1 MDVAFGGMA
10 TTIIPPQSSASRNL
24 STGLPQGMRRIPPA
38 FAMLPP
44 PPPIPEQFNT
54 AANGS
59 SNSMLSASG
68 PLSTNQ
74 VISLARQAM
83 DSALRENETQAA
95 GASGVSTEL
104 KPGVTIDLS
113 RKNIQ
118 ALPDEVVDIIKN
130 ELERLALS
138 HNKLSSLPSRFSEC
152 THLRYLNLRANLIK
166 EFPLSLCDIK
176 SLEILDMG
184 RNKIKFLP
192 PDISKLTSLKVLAL
206 QKNRIEELPL
216 CLADMVS
223 LQMLRLDG
231 NNITFPPKE
240 VLRVQASSPPN
251 EGFLEK
257 SELTELAVTAHIKKF
272 LKQKAISMNGREKD
286 GENGGDELSDGTETP
301 RMPIKRVV
309 SGRFPI
315 RVNGSDVSDLRS
327 PAVLRAPPIPSRS
340 HARGLSQQSTAVRR
354 PGVMPLTIG
363 NPNERVRSN
372 SETLLQAS
380 GQVRPSERHRRM
392 GIVSRKPTELG
403 TLEEGQANNRFSHYR
418 GLSHGSSMTGNLDP
432 NATSA
437 ISPNSPAEPL
447 LNRPNYVRRLSVLPE
462 QRRESKVFDPIIES
476 AKGILYAIFQI
487 HPMIQLF
494 TRLTNDGTTKRS
506 SLEIV
511 FYNTNFHIEQ
521 LEQELQKHEFTA
533 ENSPYTPRENENVQR
548 AVLTLINAYSHI
560 CQLLMNNMNNI
571 VDNADPRYIRTMMML
586 LYHSIMELRITYNEI
601 SGVSDGPAFSQ
612 EHPRPGIEDTIRA
625 HSRESSM
632 TPTIQR
638 PGPNTRPR
646 PGAFVHNPS
655 NLRVSTDVSVPYING
670 TGRMAQV
677 TSATPRSGESFASS
691 NGDLRFPVNFSADE
705 RLFEKV
711 FLALQKSSD
720 LVMRILPNINQH
732 FMALRRNAEV
742 QRAPEHVVHCWKGL
756 VAKCSI
762 AIADTE
768 RLKERLSLI
777 KLKEPGVRNDPFFW
791 SLCKSFIDS
800 WAEFGGR
807 LKSSMDQISFPQDLR
822 AKLRPIQTSVKE
834 TNQIIMSSPWGYL
847 LRHADNFNNTPNHYS
862 PSHYSSSPGVAQI
875 QLPMTPQSA
884 ALGPAVQATVPSTPQ
899 SASFANAF
907 NGNVFERADALIS
920 MGGLSMSRSGTMNSV
935 STSLNSSFSST
946 SSQDERQGISNVV
959 SPNGSVGLA
968 ASYRLNGGNKPT
980 F

>member
-1 MDVAFGGMA
+1 M
-10 TTIIPPQSSASRNL
+10 
-24 STGLPQGMRRIPPA
+24 
-38 FAMLPP
+38 PP
-44 PPPIPEQFNT
+44 PPPIPGQFNT
-54 AANGS
+54 SHSSS
-59 SNSMLSASG
+59 SNSMLSATA

-74 VISLARQAM
+74 VINLAREAM
-83 DSALRENETQAA
+83 NSALRENENQAA
-95 GASGVSTEL
+95 EASGVSTEL

-138 HNKLSSLPSRFSEC
+138 HNRLSSLPARFSEC
-152 THLRYLNLRANLIK
+152 THLRYLNLRANMMR
-166 EFPLSLCDIK
+166 EFPLPLCDIK

-184 RNKIKFLP
+184 RNRIRVLP
-192 PDISKLTSLKVLAL
+192 PEIVKLSSLKVLAL

-223 LQMLRLDG
+223 LQMLRLEG
-231 NNITFPPKE
+231 NNIKFPPKE

-257 SELTELAVTAHIKKF
+257 SEITELAITAYIKKF
-272 LKQKAISMNGREKD
+272 LKQRSLGMNGRDRE
-286 GENGGDELSDGTETP
+286 GENSRDELSDDIETP

-315 RVNGSDVSDLRS
+315 KVNGSDMSDLRS
-327 PAVLRAPPIPSRS
+327 PAVLRPPPIPSRS
-340 HARGLSQQSTAVRR
+340 HARGLSQQNTVVRR

-363 NPNERVRSN
+363 NPNERLRSN

-380 GQVRPSERHRRM
+380 AAGRPSERNRRM
-392 GIVSRKPTELG
+392 GIVSRKASELG
-403 TLEEGQANNRFSHYR
+403 TLEEGQTNNRFSHYR
-418 GLSHGSSMTGNLDP
+418 GLSHGSSMTGNLNP
-432 NATSA
+432 NGTAVV
-437 ISPNSPAEPL
+437 SPNSPAEPL
-447 LNRPNYVRRLSVLPE
+447 LQRPNYVRRLSVLPE
-462 QRRESKVFDPIIES
+462 QRRESKIFDPIIES

-494 TRLTNDGTTKRS
+494 TRLTNDGTSKRS

-521 LEQELQKHEFTA
+521 LEQEIQKHELVS
-533 ENSPYTPRENENVQR
+533 ENDPYTARENENVQR

-560 CQLLMNNMNNI
+560 CSLLLNNMDTI
-571 VDNADPRYIRTMMML
+571 VDNGDPRYIRTMMML
-586 LYHSIMELRITYNEI
+586 LYHSIMELRITANEI
-601 SGVSDGPAFSQ
+601 SGASYEPVFSQ
-612 EHPRPGIEDTIRA
+612 GYSRPGVDDTIRA

-632 TPTIQR
+632 TPTIDR
-638 PGPNTRPR
+638 PGPGARSR
-646 PGAFVHNPS
+646 PGVFVHNPS
-655 NLRVSTDVSVPYING
+655 NLRVATDMSSVPYVNG
-670 TGRMAQV
+670 SGRMAQI

-691 NGDLRFPVNFSADE
+691 NGDLRFPADFTAEE

-711 FLALQKSSD
+711 YLSLQKSSD
-720 LVMRILPNINQH
+720 LLMRILPNINQQ
-732 FMALRRNAEV
+732 FNAYRRSAEN
-742 QRAPEHVVHCWKGL
+742 QRLPDRIIHCWKGL

-768 RLKERLSLI
+768 RLKDRLSLI
-777 KLKEPGVRNDPFFW
+777 KLKEPGVRTDPSFW
-791 SLCKSFIDS
+791 SLCKMFIDS
-800 WAEFGGR
+800 WAEFGSK
-807 LKSSMDQISFPQDLR
+807 LKSSMDQVQFPVDIR
-822 AKLRPIQTSVKE
+822 TRLRPIQISIKE
-834 TNQIIMSSPWGYL
+834 TNQLIVASPWSYL
-847 LRHADNFNNTPNHYS
+847 LRHAGNISDAPTHYS
-862 PSHYSSSPGVAQI
+862 PSHYSSGSGVTQI

-884 ALGPAVQATVPSTPQ
+884 ALGPAVQATMPSTPQ

-907 NGNVFERADALIS
+907 NGNVFERADALINS
-920 MGGLSMSRSGTMNSV
+920 MGGLSLSRSGTMNST

-946 SSQDERQGISNVV
+946 TSSQDERQGLSSML
-959 SPNGSVGLA
+959 SPNGSTGPMS
-968 ASYRLNGGNKPT
+968 SYRLNGGNKPA

>member
-1 MDVAFGGMA
+1 M
-10 TTIIPPQSSASRNL
+10 
-24 STGLPQGMRRIPPA
+24 PPA
-38 FAMLPP
+38 FTMLPPP

-54 AANGS
+54 GTSGS
-59 SNSMLSASG
+59 SGSMLSASA
-68 PLSTNQ
+68 PLSTSQ
-74 VISLARQAM
+74 VITLARQAM

-95 GASGVSTEL
+95 GASGVSTDL

-138 HNKLSSLPSRFSEC
+138 HNKLSSLPARFSEC
-152 THLRYLNLRANLIK
+152 THLRYLNLRANQIK
-166 EFPLSLCDIK
+166 EFPISLCDIK

-184 RNKIKFLP
+184 RNRIRFLP

-240 VLRVQASSPPN
+240 VLQVQASSPPN

-257 SELTELAVTAHIKKF
+257 SEITELTVTAHIKKY
-272 LKQKAISMNGREKD
+272 LKQKSLSVNGREKD

-301 RMPIKRVV
+301 RMPIRRVV

-340 HARGLSQQSTAVRR
+340 HARGLSQQSTVVRR

-380 GQVRPSERHRRM
+380 GAVRPSERHRRM
-392 GIVSRKPTELG
+392 GIVSRKATELG

-462 QRRESKVFDPIIES
+462 QRRESKVFDPILES

-521 LEQELQKHEFTA
+521 LEQEIQKHEFPPD
-533 ENSPYTPRENENVQR
+533 NSPYTPHENENVQR

-560 CQLLMNNMNNI
+560 CQLLMHNMNTI
-571 VDNADPRYIRTMMML
+571 VNNGDPRYIRTMMML

-601 SGVSDGPAFSQ
+601 TGTTYEPVFSQ
-612 EHPRPGIEDTIRA
+612 EYPRPGIEDTIRA

-632 TPTIQR
+632 TPTVQR
-638 PGPNTRPR
+638 PGLSARPR

-655 NLRVSTDVSVPYING
+655 NLRVATDMSVPYING

-691 NGDLRFPVNFSADE
+691 NGDTRFPANFSADE
-705 RLFEKV
+705 RLFERV

-720 LVMRILPNINQH
+720 LVMRILPNINQQ
-732 FMALRRNAEV
+732 FIALRRNAEV
-742 QRAPEHVVHCWKGL
+742 QRAPEHIVHCWKGL

-768 RLKERLSLI
+768 HLKGRLSLI
-777 KLKEPGVRNDPFFW
+777 KLKEPGVRNDPLFW

-807 LKSSMDQISFPQDLR
+807 LKSSMDQISFPLDIR
-822 AKLRPIQTSVKE
+822 TRLRPIQTSVKE

-847 LRHADNFNNTPNHYS
+847 LRHAGNFNDAANHYS
-862 PSHYSSSPGVAQI
+862 PSHYSTSPAQM

-907 NGNVFERADALIS
+907 SGNVFERADALIS

-946 SSQDERQGISNVV
+946 SSQDERQVMTPIV
-959 SPNGSVGLA
+959 SPNGSTGLA